1 MMKKCEVEA
10 GVKAGVKAGFEAGV
24 MSENSTTSTVPLKKE
39 FLDQFLMGAFDANA
53 AKNTVDAT
61 ANLHRS
67 APDYD
72 HNTIKPTSGLN
83 SAAYQFDVNKLTT
96 TPLWEPVEGYWNI
109 EYTDDGDWA
118 VVSVVDRDDESK
130 KDDVIEYVQ
139 PLARKK

>member
-1 MMKKCEVEA
+1 MMKKCEVE
-10 GVKAGVKAGFEAGV
+10 VGV
-24 MSENSTTSTVPLKKE
+24 MPESTTMSIVPLKKE
-39 FLDQFLMGAFDANA
+39 YIDYFIMGVLGVLGTDAV
-53 AKNTVDAT
+53 KNTVDAT
-61 ANLHRS
+61 ASLHRS
-67 APDYD
+67 VPDYD

-118 VVSVVDRDDESK
+118 VVSIVDRDDESK